1 MENIS
6 SLKSLFQRGD
16 LVTTLDWKDAYL
28 SVPVHR
34 ESSSWFFLSGSTA
47 THSYGCNPLRAS
59 AVERTKHISVR
70 ELKATFFALK
80 SFPKKQSHKTFC
92 LSIGN
97 TTAVNRKQ
105 QGRNAVNLSRRVNT
119 GTPEL
124 VPGAEHIGNSSAC
137 TRQIEHSGRLWIE
150 GAQRQQRVESW
161 PVCFLTSRLPKYV
174 SWRLDPEVLFSDALT
189 INWTTFMGYAFSPF
203 HFILA
208 VLSKVSCDQAD
219 IILVAPLWKAQP
231 WCHLSWVFWSIIQSF
246 FLARDTF

>member
-1 MENIS
+1 MPNECFSGRTFHRLPQSEMIYREALLRTWVELHGHRS
-6 SLKSLFQRGD
+6 A
-16 LVTTLDWKDAYL
+16 DARANDG
-28 SVPVHR
+28 SV
-34 ESSSWFFLSGSTA
+34 L
-47 THSYGCNPLRAS
+47 
-59 AVERTKHISVR
+59 
-70 ELKATFFALK
+70 
-80 SFPKKQSHKTFC
+80 
-92 LSIGN
+92 
-97 TTAVNRKQ
+97 RKQ

-174 SWRLDPEVLFSDALT
+174 SWRLDPEVLLSDALT

-219 IILVAPLWKAQP
+219 IILFAPLWKAQP

-246 FLARDTF
+246 FPAWDTF